1 MKKIV
6 LLSAILIAIAG
17 TAMAQTKSWTADNG
31 NGTYTNP
38 IFYDEFSDPDI
49 IRVGEDFY
57 LAGTTMHTVP
67 GVVIM
72 HSKDLVNWKFLSY
85 CFDRFTFGESFELK
99 NGQEEYGQGIWA
111 PCIRYHNGKFYYDVE
126 YAEQIPAIGWAIY
139 LDLITYQLFCYN
151 GDEFVQVSG
160 VSANIELATEET
172 AGIVKM
178 YNSVGENTDG
188 TMTQFA
194 ITKELDEKVELVLDE
209 DNEMVIFEL

>member
-6 LLSAILIAIAG
+6 LLAAILIAISG
-17 TAMAQTKSWTADNG
+17 ISMAQTKSWTADNG

-99 NGQEEYGQGIWA
+99 NGQEEYGQGI
-111 PCIRYHNGKFYYDVE
+111 
-126 YAEQIPAIGWAIY
+126 
-139 LDLITYQLFCYN
+139 
-151 GDEFVQVSG
+151 
-160 VSANIELATEET
+160 NI
-172 AGIVKM
+172 
-178 YNSVGENTDG
+178 
-188 TMTQFA
+188 
-194 ITKELDEKVELVLDE
+194 
-209 DNEMVIFEL
+209 